1 MSDIKMSDVFKDGCQ
16 QFDLF
21 LVDDY
26 TDPDELHVIAD
37 FDKDYVKS
45 VSEKMAS
52 YAAHAINNHD
62 RLVEENKELRE
73 VLVKNEEF
81 ITWLIENLPKDV
93 LDEISEPLSETTNRN
108 LRLLYKVRGNQC

>member
-1 MSDIKMSDVFKDGCQ
+1 MKMSDVFKDGCQ

-26 TDPDELHVIAD
+26 TDPDELNVIAD

-62 RLVEENKELRE
+62 RLVEENAELRE
-73 VLVKNEEF
+73 AAGRLVELFNGVVFTHKTHRDRVNF
-81 ITWLIENLPKDV
+81 LNARNNLKQ
-93 LDEISEPLSETTNRN
+93 
-108 LRLLYKVRGNQC
+108 LLNK